1 MRQVVPNSIY
11 IVGFAL
17 CLASCIPRMLAQ
29 DAPQPPAQSLTPRMH
44 IEGALDGQGPR
55 VYEVQAGAGEYLRI
69 VIRPNGSPLSVQLN
83 GPSGSALTTAANPAG
98 QPRTMSIS
106 FVVAEAGAYSIQLS
120 LADRDAPIRNYTI
133 TLAEQR
139 PARAEDATRIK
150 AEQTQEAAKKFQ
162 NLGTKEGLQ
171 QAIAQ
176 FEAAIANWHVLDDKL
191 EEGRSLDAKGDVYL
205 SLGEKAK
212 AAECFERALALAN
225 AAEDDDG
232 RGSVLSNL
240 GVVAAYSGKSA
251 KALEY
256 YQQALEFSRKADDK
270 DLQAVTES
278 NIGSVYM
285 NQGNPRKA
293 LEFVSLASQLAGEA
307 GDRKQQLTA
316 LANLTA
322 VYARLGQ
329 TQQALDSLRKTLP
342 LRRQMQDRRGEAQT
356 LQYMAALFAQLGE
369 PDKAVEAYRELLPLV
384 AATGDKRGQLMALAN
399 LGTAEMALSEPREAL
414 GALQQALPLSRELGD
429 AHLEETT
436 LTDLARAYLY
446 LGDSDRALDYNAQAL
461 KIQRRIGDKRG
472 EAVALSNLAASYE
485 YTGERQKALDSY
497 RQALPLAREAS
508 DRAVEANLLD
518 SICTVLLGRGE
529 APAALPDCE
538 RALALSRDLG
548 DRQRE
553 AISLVNAGSVYL
565 ALGQREK
572 AMQALRAGRDQLSA
586 IGDRLH
592 ESKALFGLAKL
603 AAAGG
608 DWQAALHEL
617 DSALEID
624 ETLRAEMI
632 GSELRYSYFSTVLGQ
647 YELRIDVL
655 MHLHRL
661 HPKLG
666 CDVQAFETSERARAR
681 SLLDLLSEA
690 AGAVREGVDTELLRK
705 ERIVRAL
712 LRAKAERQIRFLA
725 DKDAARVAATEADIR
740 SLTTQYR
747 ELEER
752 VLAESPRYAAFFE
765 PQPLTL
771 AELQRGYLDANTL
784 LLEYS
789 LGTERS
795 FVWAVT
801 GTTFRSFELPGRSA
815 IDGLARRAYAELS
828 GKGGGPQADSS
839 LVELSRTVLDPVAA
853 LLGSRRLLV
862 VTEGALQY
870 VPFSA
875 LPSPRTPGT
884 PLIVGNEV
892 VSLPSASTIAFIR
905 RGMEKGRRANGTVAM
920 LADPVFSVDDPRLAS
935 PKSGST
941 LRAQPVTAG
950 NAVRGAP
957 EPRPAEFD
965 RLPSTRREA
974 EAILSLVS
982 ERSRFS
988 ALDFDASLATATS
1001 GVLSRYRFVH
1011 LASHGVLN
1019 SVHPE
1024 LSGIVLSLVDRAGHP
1039 QNGLLQTTDIFNLNL
1054 HAELVVMSA
1063 CRTALGAEVR
1073 GEGLV
1078 GLTRAFLY
1086 AGSPRVVA
1094 SLWTVPDLSTA
1105 ELMARFYRFML
1116 VDGLRPAAALRRAQV
1131 SIWNEGRWARPYYWA
1146 AFTLQGE
1153 WR

>member
-1 MRQVVPNSIY
+1 M
-11 IVGFAL
+11 
-17 CLASCIPRMLAQ
+17 
-29 DAPQPPAQSLTPRMH
+29 SL
-44 IEGALDGQGPR
+44 EGAFEGQAPR
-55 VYEVQAGAGEYLRI
+55 VYVLLAAAGDYFRI
-69 VIRPNGSPLSVQLN
+69 LIQPNGSPLSVQLS
-83 GPSGSALTTAANPAG
+83 GPSGSPLTTATNPAG
-98 QPRTMSIS
+98 QQRAMSIS
-106 FVVAEAGAYSIQLS
+106 AAAAEAGVYSLRIS
-120 LADRDAPIRNYTI
+120 LTDPDAPIRNCAI

-139 PARAEDATRIK
+139 PARAEDATRIQ
-150 AEQTQEAAKKFQ
+150 AEQTREAAKKLQ
-162 NLGTKEGLQ
+162 LQGTKEALH

-176 FEAAIANWHVLDDKL
+176 FEAATALWHILDDKL
-191 EEGRSLDAKGDVYL
+191 EEGRSLDAQGDVYL

-212 AAECFERALALAN
+212 AAECFGRALALAN

-256 YQQALEFSRKADDK
+256 YQQALEFSRKAGDK
-270 DLQAVTES
+270 DLQAATES

-293 LEFVSLASQLAGEA
+293 LEYVSLAAQLAGEA
-307 GDRKQQLTA
+307 GDRKEQLTA
-316 LANLTA
+316 LGNLAA

-342 LRRQMQDRRGEAQT
+342 IRRQMQDRRGEAQA
-356 LQYMAALFAQLGE
+356 LQYMAAAFAQLGE
-369 PDKAVEAYRELLPLV
+369 PDKAVEAYRESLPLA
-384 AATGDKRGQLMALAN
+384 AATGDKRGQLMTLAN

-414 GALQQALPLSRELGD
+414 GALRQALPLSRELGD

-436 LTDLARAYLY
+436 LTDLARVYLY
-446 LGDSDRALDYNAQAL
+446 LGDSDRALDYNSQAL
-461 KIQRRIGDKRG
+461 KIQRRIGDKRA
-472 EAVALSNLAASYE
+472 EAVALSNLAAAYE

-572 AMQALRAGRDQLSA
+572 ALQALRAGRNQLSA

-592 ESKALFGLAKL
+592 ESKALFWLAKL
-603 AAAGG
+603 AAEGG
-608 DWQAALHEL
+608 DWQAALQQL
-617 DSALEID
+617 DSALAID
-624 ETLRAEMI
+624 EALRAEMI
-632 GSELRYSYFSTVLGQ
+632 GSELRSAYFATVLRQ

-655 MHLHRL
+655 MRLDRL

-666 CDVQAFETSERARAR
+666 YDVQAFETSERARAR
-681 SLLDLLSEA
+681 SLLDLLSEP
-690 AGAVREGVDTELLRK
+690 AGAIREGVDTELLRR

-712 LRAKAERQIRFLA
+712 LRAKAERQIRLLA
-725 DKDAARVAATEADIR
+725 GKDAARVAAVEAEMR
-740 SLTTQYR
+740 GLTTQYR

-752 VLAESPRYAAFFE
+752 ILVESPRYAAFIA

-771 AELQRGYLDANTL
+771 AQLRQGYLDDGTL
-784 LLEYS
+784 LLEYA
-789 LGTERS
+789 LGSDRS
-795 FVWAVT
+795 FVWAVD
-801 GTTFRSFELPGRSA
+801 GKTFRSFELPGRPA
-815 IDGLARRAYAELS
+815 IDRLARRAYAELS
-828 GKGGGPQADSS
+828 GKGALPADSS
-839 LVELSRTVLDPVAA
+839 LAKLSRAVLGPVAGW
-853 LLGSRRLLV
+853 LGSRRLLV

-870 VPFSA
+870 IPFSA

-884 PLIVGNEV
+884 PLIVDHEV

-905 RGMEKGRRANGTVAM
+905 RGMEKSRRADGTVAV
-920 LADPVFSVDDPRLAS
+920 LADPVFAADDPRLAS
-935 PKSGST
+935 SKSAS
-941 LRAQPVTAG
+941 RSPAQPAAAEEAERV
-950 NAVRGAP
+950 AP
-957 EPRPAEFD
+957 EPKPVEFE

-974 EAILSLVS
+974 EAILSLVPPPQ
-982 ERSRFS
+982 RFS
-988 ALDFDASLATATS
+988 ALDFDASLATAT
-1001 GVLSRYRFVH
+1001 GGLLSRYRFVH

-1039 QNGLLQTTDIFNLNL
+1039 QNGLLQTTDIYNLNL

-1063 CRTALGAEVR
+1063 CQTALGAEVR

-1086 AGSPRVVA
+1086 AGTPRVVA

-1116 VDGLRPAAALRRAQV
+1116 VGGLRPAAALRRAQI

>member
-1 MRQVVPNSIY
+1 MP
-11 IVGFAL
+11 
-17 CLASCIPRMLAQ
+17 AQ
-29 DAPQPPAQSLTPRMH
+29 DVPQPPERLLTPRVRVG
-44 IEGALDGQGPR
+44 GAFESLAPR
-55 VYEVQAGAGEYLRI
+55 VYGVQSGAGEYFRI
-69 VIRPNGSPLSVQLN
+69 VIQPNGSPISAQLS
-83 GPSGSALTTAANPAG
+83 GPSGSSLSAATNPAG
-98 QPRTMSIS
+98 QQRALSIS
-106 FVVAEAGAYSIQLS
+106 CVAAEAGAYTVRLS
-120 LADRDAPIRNYTI
+120 LTERDPPIRNYTI
-133 TLAEQR
+133 TLAEVR
-139 PARAEDATRIK
+139 PARAQDATRVR
-150 AEQTQEAAKKFQ
+150 AEQAREAAKTFQ
-162 NLGTKEGLQ
+162 GQGTKEGLR

-176 FEAAIANWHVLDDKL
+176 FEAATALWHALDDKL
-191 EEGRSLDAKGDVYL
+191 EEGHSLDAEGDVHL

-212 AAECFERALALAN
+212 AAECFERALTLAN

-256 YQQALEFSRKADDK
+256 YEQALGFSRKAGDK
-270 DLQAVTES
+270 GLQAITQS

-285 NQGNPRKA
+285 NQGNPRRA
-293 LEFVSLASQLAGEA
+293 LECVTVAAQLAGEA
-307 GDRKQQLTA
+307 GDRKLQLTA
-316 LANLTA
+316 LANLAA
-322 VYARLGQ
+322 VYVRLGQ
-329 TQQALDSLRKTLP
+329 TQQALDSLRQALP

-356 LQYMAALFAQLGE
+356 LQYMATSFAQLGE
-369 PDKAVEAYRELLPLV
+369 PDKAVEAYRELLPLT
-384 AATGDKRGQLMALAN
+384 AATGDKRGQLTALAN
-399 LGTAEMALSEPREAL
+399 LGTAEMSLSEPREAL
-414 GALQQALPLSRELGD
+414 SALQQALPLSRELGD
-429 AHLEETT
+429 AHLEETV
-436 LTDLARAYLY
+436 LTNLARAYLSV
-446 LGDSDRALDYNAQAL
+446 GDSDRALDYNSQAL

-472 EAVALSNLAASYE
+472 EAVALGNLGGSYE
-485 YTGERQKALDSY
+485 YMGEREKALDCY
-497 RQALPLAREAS
+497 RLALPLARDAS

-518 SICTVLLGRGE
+518 SMCTSHLRSGD
-529 APAALPDCE
+529 AAAALPECE

-553 AISLVNAGSVYL
+553 AISLVSAGSVYL

-572 AMQALRAGRDQLSA
+572 ARQSLRAGQEQLSA

-592 ESKALFGLAKL
+592 ESKALFYLAKL
-603 AAAGG
+603 AADGG
-608 DWQAALHEL
+608 DWQAALQHL
-617 DSALEID
+617 DAALEID
-624 ETLRAEMI
+624 EALRAEII
-632 GSELRYSYFSTVLGQ
+632 GSDLRSSYFATVLGQ

-655 MHLHRL
+655 MHLDRL

-666 CDVQAFETSERARAR
+666 YGVQAFETSERARAR
-681 SLLDLLSEA
+681 SLLDLLNEA
-690 AGAVREGVDTELLRK
+690 AGAVPEGVDAELLRK
-705 ERIVRAL
+705 RRIVRAL
-712 LRAKAERQIRFLA
+712 LHAQAERQIRFLA
-725 DKDAARVAATEADIR
+725 DKDAARVAATEAAIR
-740 SLTTQYR
+740 SLTTRYR
-747 ELEER
+747 ELEEGI
-752 VLAESPRYAAFFE
+752 VAESPRYAAFFE

-771 AELQRGYLDANTL
+771 DELQREYLDENTL

-801 GTTFRSFELPGRSA
+801 GTTFRCFELPGRSA
-815 IDGLARRAYAELS
+815 IDRLARQAYAELS
-828 GKGGGPQADSS
+828 GKGTLQADSS
-839 LVELSRTVLDPVAA
+839 LAELSRAVLGPVAA

-870 VPFSA
+870 VPFAA

-892 VSLPSASTIAFIR
+892 VSLPSASTIALIR
-905 RGMEKGRRANGTVAM
+905 RGMEKGRHANGTMAV
-920 LADPVFSVDDPRLAS
+920 LADPVFSADDPRLAS

-941 LRAQPVTAG
+941 SAGQRAAAG
-950 NAVRGAP
+950 DMQRAAP
-957 EPRPAEFD
+957 RFD
-965 RLPSTRREA
+965 RLPSSRREA
-974 EAILSLVS
+974 EAILALVPA
-982 ERSRFS
+982 RNRFS

-1001 GVLSRYRFVH
+1001 GVLSRYRFIH

-1019 SVHPE
+1019 AAHPE
-1024 LSGIVLSLVDRAGHP
+1024 LSAIVLSLVDRAGHP
-1039 QNGLLQTTDIFNLNL
+1039 QNGLLQTADIFNLKL

-1063 CRTALGAEVR
+1063 CQTALGAEVR

-1105 ELMARFYRFML
+1105 ELMGRFYRFML

>member
-1 MRQVVPNSIY
+1 
-11 IVGFAL
+11 
-17 CLASCIPRMLAQ
+17 
-29 DAPQPPAQSLTPRMH
+29 
-44 IEGALDGQGPR
+44 
-55 VYEVQAGAGEYLRI
+55 
-69 VIRPNGSPLSVQLN
+69 
-83 GPSGSALTTAANPAG
+83 
-98 QPRTMSIS
+98 MSIS
-106 FVVAEAGAYSIQLS
+106 FVAPEAGAYSIQLS
-120 LADRDAPIRNYTI
+120 LADRDAPIRSYTI

-139 PARAEDATRIK
+139 PARPEDATRIQ
-150 AEQTQEAAKKFQ
+150 AEQTQETAKKLQ
-162 NLGTKEGLQ
+162 AQGTKDALQ

-176 FEAAIANWHVLDDKL
+176 FEAAIVLWHALDDKL
-191 EEGRSLDAKGDVYL
+191 EEGRALDAKGDVYL
-205 SLGEKAK
+205 SLGEKPK

-256 YQQALEFSRKADDK
+256 YRQALEFSRKADDK
-270 DLQAVTES
+270 DLQAVTQS

-293 LEFVSLASQLAGEA
+293 LEYVNLAAQLAGEA

-329 TQQALDSLRKTLP
+329 TQPALDSLRQTLP

-356 LQYMAALFAQLGE
+356 LQYMATLFAQLGE

-384 AATGDKRGQLMALAN
+384 AATGDKRGQLMTLAN

-414 GALQQALPLSRELGD
+414 GTLRQALPLSRELGD
-429 AHLEETT
+429 AHLEEST
-436 LTDLARAYLY
+436 LTDLARVYLY
-446 LGDSDRALDYNAQAL
+446 LGDSDRALDYNSEAL

-485 YTGERQKALDSY
+485 YTGEGQKALDSY

-518 SICTVLLGRGE
+518 SICTVLLGRGD

-592 ESKALFGLAKL
+592 ESKALFRLAKL
-603 AAAGG
+603 AADSG

-632 GSELRYSYFSTVLGQ
+632 GSELRSAYFSTVLGQ

-655 MHLHRL
+655 MHLDRL
-661 HPKLG
+661 HPKAG
-666 CDVQAFETSERARAR
+666 YDVQAFETSERARAR
-681 SLLDLLSEA
+681 SLLDLLSEG
-690 AGAVREGVDTELLRK
+690 AGAIREGVDTELLRK

-801 GTTFRSFELPGRSA
+801 GMTFRSFELPGRLA
-815 IDGLARRAYAELS
+815 IDRLARRAYAELS
-828 GKGGGPQADSS
+828 GKGTPQADSS
-839 LVELSRTVLDPVAA
+839 LAELSRAVLGPVAA

-875 LPSPRTPGT
+875 LPSPRTPAT

-892 VSLPSASTIAFIR
+892 VSLPSASTIAVIR
-905 RGMEKGRRANGTVAM
+905 RGMEKSRRADGTVAV
-920 LADPVFSVDDPRLAS
+920 LADPVFGADDPRLAS
-935 PKSGST
+935 PKAGSAPH
-941 LRAQPVTAG
+941 AQPTAAG
-950 NAVRGAP
+950 NAERGSP
-957 EPRPAEFD
+957 EPKVAEFD

-974 EAILSLVS
+974 EAILSLAAPPN
-982 ERSRFS
+982 RFS

-1019 SVHPE
+1019 SAHPE

-1039 QNGLLQTTDIFNLNL
+1039 QSGLLQTTDIFNLNL

-1153 WR
+1153 WK